1 MAECQRFSANPPA
14 SAVLT
19 GREIQPLTNASNV
32 DQKTTT
38 GAVAISAT
46 EYDATLTYT
55 TGYQVLATD
64 GNVYRALQNALG
76 QTPQTSPTFW
86 KLILVTTST
95 TLAVPSVHSTII
107 SALTALDEAI
117 LTAGVTI
124 QVADGA
130 YNYTTTSI
138 NLTHPYGRHISIIGN
153 TATPASCSL
162 SFAALASP
170 PTSPY
175 LNPNSG
181 SIYASGPSNVT
192 INGFSILKSGGAPVF
207 GHCGILASDGA
218 TINVATNMIVNGF
231 YADLAA
237 LDDGVINAV
246 GVDLVTVSGAFA
258 LLADNGTVNAPTSAI
273 TGTGGAIA
281 TRRNGYVRMNDST
294 VDAAIVTAVTME
306 SGTAVLTST
315 TVGNVDTFYDV
326 DGSGNFVSDTG
337 ATYGTASTA
346 DISLSGT
353 LEYNGAVVAAN
364 NQDLALAQIEANAI
378 QTIVGPNQTVFLDGA
393 IPGVNTAAVDLNLS
407 ADGNTGVTI
416 ALADGAVSIP
426 TFLTIKD
433 TTTFQG
439 IEGGV
444 ATLDVSGEATIAA
457 TWVTAN
463 TNIVVSS
470 ANNALA
476 GPLSCEVGDIV
487 PGVSF
492 KVQSAAGAADSGF
505 DFTWLAI
512 VYP

>member
-1 MAECQRFSANPPA
+1 MACQRFTDLPSA

-19 GREIQPLTNASNV
+19 GREIMPLTNASNV
-32 DQKTTT
+32 DQKAPT
-38 GAVAISAT
+38 GAIAISAT
-46 EYDATLTYT
+46 EYDSTLSYT
-55 TGYQVLATD
+55 EGYQVLAAD
-64 GNVYRALQNALG
+64 GNVYRAR
-76 QTPQTSPTFW
+76 QTTVGDTPETSPTDW
-86 KLILVTTST
+86 KLILVQDPI
-95 TLAVPSVHSTII
+95 TLAVPSVYATII

-218 TINVATNMIVNGF
+218 TINVGTNTIVNGF
-231 YADLAA
+231 YADVAA
-237 LDDGVINAV
+237 LDGGVINAV
-246 GVDLVTVSGAFA
+246 GVDLVTVSGTFA

-281 TRRNGYVRMNDST
+281 TRRNGYVRMNNST
-294 VDAAIVTAVTME
+294 VDAAIVTAVTMA

-337 ATYGTASTA
+337 AIYGTASTA

-378 QTIVGPNQTVFLDGA
+378 QAIAGPNQTVFLDGS

-407 ADGNTGVTI
+407 ADGNTGVTVASVDGGAGIPVSVAIGATSAITGIAAGTDVLDASGSMTVVAPWVDNTIVVPQFVSSFTVTGTSLHVILNTGVGFTITSDAGALDSGVPVNWI
-416 ALADGAVSIP
+416 ALD
-426 TFLTIKD
+426 
-433 TTTFQG
+433 
-439 IEGGV
+439 
-444 ATLDVSGEATIAA
+444 
-457 TWVTAN
+457 
-463 TNIVVSS
+463 
-470 ANNALA
+470 
-476 GPLSCEVGDIV
+476 
-487 PGVSF
+487 
-492 KVQSAAGAADSGF
+492 
-505 DFTWLAI
+505 
-512 VYP
+512 YP